1 MMAGAVSSGERRRY
15 RLSVAALVVV
25 LPAAILVHSR
35 GGLIEWLRAVQRE
48 PIIVERGAA
57 RDYAGAAWRLTALT
71 RLPGSLP
78 DTIVVLAEFE
88 AAVVDPARLQGGGPC
103 TVALTD
109 ASGRRWEP
117 VVLTEAAVRKA
128 RPDAADKPRCAD
140 FPGAAAGSATTMAES
155 FVVPE
160 GAEGLALSV
169 TMAGALPDRLVFR

>member
-1 MMAGAVSSGERRRY
+1 MTGTVTSGERRRY
-15 RLSVAALVVV
+15 WLSLAALAVV

-35 GGLIEWLRAVQRE
+35 GDVVDLLRRTLRE
-48 PIIVERGAA
+48 PVVVERDATQ
-57 RDYAGAAWRLTALT
+57 DYAGAAWRLTEFT
-71 RLPGSLP
+71 RLPGNLP

-88 AAVVDPARLQGGGPC
+88 AAVTDPARLQGGGPC

-117 VVLTEAAVRKA
+117 VFLTESAVREST
-128 RPDAADKPRCAD
+128 PDAADKPRCAD
-140 FPGAAAGSATTMAES
+140 FSDAVAGGTITMAES

-160 GAEGLALSV
+160 SAEGLALSV